1 MSGAT
6 KRERVV
12 VVTTS
17 FPRSEGDA
25 AGHFVLAEVR
35 ALQRTG
41 ADVLVLSAGDSSY
54 APRDCRVR
62 FLGGG
67 ELFTWPGVLPRLR
80 ENPLRAMHSVHFVRQ
95 ARRALAELGELDRI
109 VAHWIVPSAFPIA
122 VPRPSGGKRPRLQV
136 TAHGSDVRLL
146 LRLPERLRRAIL
158 TLLFERGAEL
168 RFVSNALRDELLE
181 RTKLP
186 RPQAA
191 WLARALVA
199 PAAIELPA
207 NLNRSSARETLRID
221 DGMRL
226 VIVAGRLVP
235 EKRIDVALRA
245 AELVPRAVIV
255 VMGSGPEFERLRAE
269 FPSVRFLGQVPRSD
283 ALTWL
288 AAADVLVNTSLEEG
302 APTIIREARA
312 LGVPVVARPCGDLAR
327 WADTDDDLWLV

>member
-1 MSGAT
+1 MSETT

-35 ALQRTG
+35 ALQRAG
-41 ADVLVLSAGDSSY
+41 ADVLVLAAGDSSY
-54 APRDCRVR
+54 APIDCRVR

-80 ENPLRAMHSVHFVRQ
+80 ENPGRALHALRFVRE
-95 ARRALAELGELDRI
+95 ARRALVELGKIDRI
-109 VAHWIVPSAFPIA
+109 VAHWLVPSAFPIA
-122 VPRPSGGKRPRLQV
+122 VPRARTGKRPRLQV
-136 TAHGSDVRLL
+136 TAHGSDVRVL
-146 LRLPERLRRAIL
+146 LRLPERLRRGIL
-158 TLLFERGAEL
+158 TMLFDERAEL
-168 RFVSNALRDELLE
+168 RFVSQALRTELLE
-181 RTKLP
+181 RTELP
-186 RPQAA
+186 RHVAL
-191 WLARALVA
+191 WLERAVVA

-207 NLNRSSARETLRID
+207 SLNRTSARETLRLD
-221 DGMRL
+221 DAMRL
-226 VIVAGRLVP
+226 VVIAGRLVP

-245 AELVPRAVIV
+245 AELVPRAVVV

-269 FPSVRFLGQVPRSD
+269 FPDVRFLGQVPRGD

-288 AAADVLVNTSLEEG
+288 AAADVLVNASLEEG
-302 APTIIREARA
+302 APTVVREARA
-312 LGVPVVARPCGDLAR
+312 LGVPVVARPCGDLTL